1 MSTEALAHPADITFV
16 EALLSLSKLT
26 EMPTDS
32 MTVQDGRIVELRLT
46 KPRPIKGKV
55 PAWFGALKEL
65 PPFAPLTQLRKLH
78 VAGLKR
84 IKALRY
90 DGPRELI
97 ELCIDLEG
105 MMSLELVEVIAQTF
119 ALTAPAL
126 QTFTGKLRVL
136 KKLSLSTPI
145 AIPLEDSVDLHRVE
159 LSGGAGMESSALK
172 QLSKLVVL
180 HVHSTKHNVPFFVD
194 LANHP
199 KLSSLSI
206 ESKGRVEVVGNFTT
220 LSHFGVYGNVTPETL
235 HRFADAYN
243 WDEDLTRLEFIL
255 RNPNCA
261 EQTAN
266 LIYWRAS
273 PTWYLQYASDEE
285 VPKDEQKVLA
295 LIRMIEAMV
304 EEGRVWAEADIPQVV
319 AEDLNPDVKRV
330 RSLPKH
336 FAEQLKT
343 R

>member
-1 MSTEALAHPADITFV
+1 MSTEALAHPADIAFV
-16 EALLSLSKLT
+16 EALLAAAKLT

-32 MTVQDGRIVELRLT
+32 MTVEDGRIVELRLT
-46 KPRPIKGKV
+46 RPRPIKGKV
-55 PAWFGALKEL
+55 PPWLGPVKTL
-65 PPFAPLTQLRKLH
+65 PSFAPLTQLRKLQ
-78 VAGLKR
+78 VVGLSR
-84 IKALRY
+84 IKVLRY
-90 DGPRELI
+90 DGPQALLDLSI
-97 ELCIDLEG
+97 GLEG
-105 MMSLELVEVIAQTF
+105 LTSLEVDVTAQKF
-119 ALTAPAL
+119 GLSAPAL
-126 QTFTGKLRVL
+126 QTFAGKLRVL
-136 KKLSLSTPI
+136 KRLELNTPV
-145 AIPLEDSVDLHRVE
+145 AIPLQDSSELQWIE
-159 LSGGAGMESSALK
+159 LSGGAGMEPSALK
-172 QLSKLVVL
+172 PLGKLVVL
-180 HVHSTKHNVPFFVD
+180 HVHSAKHEVPFFVD

-206 ESKGRVEVVGNFTT
+206 ESAGRVEVVGNFTA

-285 VPKDEQKVLA
+285 VPKSEQKPLG
-295 LIRMIEAMV
+295 LIRLIESMV
-304 EEGRVWAEADIPQVV
+304 EDGHVWAEAEIPLFV

-330 RSLPKH
+330 RALPPH
-336 FAEQLKT
+336 FASQLT
-343 R
+343 AR